1 MKTKETV
8 IQLSGTFTG
17 DALLCT
23 IILKVKYVLVCAYS
37 VYLEFECSFIRQ

>member
-23 IILKVKYVLVCAYS
+23 MIKYVLACAYC
-37 VYLEFECSFIRQ
+37 VFIEFECSFIHQ